1 VKRPC
6 VYILQCSDGTYY
18 TGSTTNLPQR
28 LAQHESGTVS
38 GYASCRVPFHL
49 VYVCEL
55 PTIIEAASAEQ
66 QIKGWTRAKKEAL
79 IGGDFELLKQLA
91 TCRNRTNAR
100 FKE

>member
-6 VYILQCSDGTYY
+6 VYILQCSDATFS
-18 TGSTTNLPQR
+18 TGSTTNLEQR
-28 LAQHESGTVS
+28 LVQHEIGAVP

-55 PTIIEAASAEQ
+55 PTIIEAASVEQ

-79 IGGDFELLKQLA
+79 ISGDFELLKQLA
-91 TCRNRTNAR
+91 ICRNRTNAR